1 MILPQILLLNS
12 TKLVKNVIGCI
23 FLQHNLTKNTCFF
36 EILSNYL
43 ILREFCECV
52 LIAIEYIDIYGSVDA
67 CHTAIR
73 A

>member
-1 MILPQILLLNS
+1 MILPPNFV
-12 TKLVKNVIGCI
+12 TKLHKVSKKCDRLY

-67 CHTAIR
+67 CHPAIR

>member
-1 MILPQILLLNS
+1 MILPPNFV
-12 TKLVKNVIGCI
+12 TKLHKVSKNVIGCT